1 MLTRLPIPETNTNDG
16 ISLLGNLFLQAS
28 TSSLNFQAIY
38 QHRREST
45 PFGISFKI
53 NHKSE
58 HVSVMFQIFVS
69 SLVKL
74 ILLLPLILQTL
85 FFFFF
90 WFLFY
95 GTNRNG
101 DEDPCV
107 PKAFVWSGFNCSNI
121 NYIRHLELYPGK
133 FIHAF
138 INC

>member
-90 WFLFY
+90 GFCFMEQTGTVMKTLVFPKHSY
-95 GTNRNG
+95 GQVLIAATSII
-101 DEDPCV
+101 
-107 PKAFVWSGFNCSNI
+107 FSTQ
-121 NYIRHLELYPGK
+121 NYILVSLYMPS
-133 FIHAF
+133 
-138 INC
+138 